1 MSYFNSFWPCSASS
15 RSMCARKREWTF
27 SNSRSG
33 SMFTWISVTGTPPV
47 TGQQPAALA
56 STFLQLQSANQS
68 TCQPPAALASTFLQL
83 QSANRSTCQPLPSID
98 EQMSK
103 SPPTSMA
110 VACMPTRYLS
120 TSSMPFFLSFTS
132 LYYLDPYWPTA
143 CSIGHYLDPYWP
155 TACSIGHYLDPYW
168 HTACSIGHYLDPY
181 WPTACS
187 IGHFKLMSE
196 EIQVTQVQCRCQEF
210 SAKTTQSTIQKLML
224 RSMSWDS
231 HIISYATENPEL
243 GTFWTGKQN
252 KLQNKSRNFF
262 FSFFS
267 FRFRIFMCIQHA
279 QIIKR

>member
-1 MSYFNSFWPCSASS
+1 MSHFNSFWPCSASS

-83 QSANRSTCQPLPSID
+83 QSPIGQPVSHCH
-98 EQMSK
+98 QSMSK
-103 SPPTSMA
+103 SAPSSMAVA

-120 TSSMPFFLSFTS
+120 TSSVPFFLSFTS
-132 LYYLDPYWPTA
+132 LYYLDPYIT
-143 CSIGHYLDPYWP
+143 
-155 TACSIGHYLDPYW
+155 
-168 HTACSIGHYLDPY
+168 
-181 WPTACS
+181 CS
-187 IGHFKLMSE
+187 IGHFKLMSDG
-196 EIQVTQVQCRCQEF
+196 IQGTQVQCRCQEF

-224 RSMSWDS
+224 RSKSWDS
-231 HIISYATENPEL
+231 HIILYATENPEL

-252 KLQNKSRNFF
+252 KLQNKSRNYFFSFF
-262 FSFFS
+262 FSFFLFS
-267 FRFRIFMCIQHA
+267 CA
-279 QIIKR
+279 QNTPIS